1 MSAGFSNMFAN
12 LGALTFAYA
21 LGVVK
26 DTSGA
31 FKWGF
36 IATAAVCVVG
46 VALSVVLARMRKH
59 SPQ

>member
-1 MSAGFSNMFAN
+1 MFAN

-31 FKWGF
+31 FKGGF
-36 IATAAVCVVG
+36 IATGAVCVVG
-46 VALSVVLARMRKH
+46 VALAFVLAHMRRRAPG
-59 SPQ
+59 S